1 MKSDYFVRKQIT
13 KSVTVGSFTFNIS
26 DLGDN
31 DLTFE
36 PFTEVDYSLVY
47 QNGQRETIRL
57 AQTSFN
63 AAKTTFTITGL
74 SRAGTATLTALC
86 KRNKLTSK
94 DKTINRCNSIIIN
107 RSKFAGAGAGTTLT
121 TFDDGLIFNNV
132 YGTRVQDEEISLN
145 LPDIHRVLAVF
156 ESNDATN
163 PQLPQITVSSQTDTF
178 TNNVVVGEQFVGAT
192 SGAVGRVVTV
202 PGGQQ
207 VNFVYEN
214 DKVFQIG
221 ENITLRD
228 SGIVSQI
235 SAIIIGDRNL
245 LSSYEVDNGQRL
257 EFVDYG
263 RIIRKKDVSAPSRR
277 LQIIFD
283 NYVNDE
289 SSGTIE
295 TVNSYN
301 GLDYSKEIPLIG
313 GTRAS
318 DYIDYRPRVGAY
330 NTSSTISPFA
340 FLSRN
345 FANSSSETLVSNKAI
360 KLDYNYYLGRIDRLY
375 LTKDGTFELK
385 KGEPSES
392 PKAPLPNDEAFE
404 VALIS
409 MSPYTV
415 NATLD
420 TQVRLIPHKRF
431 TMKDIGGLENRI
443 RSLEEY
449 TTLNLLETDT
459 NNLSVKDP
467 NTGLDKFKSGFFVD
481 NFRSHKSHNLTGDSN
496 FDIDFTKAELR
507 PKTTERNASLG
518 FETNSTK
525 ASPTTADYSVVDDFA
540 SPNITRNG
548 SVLTLNFEEVE
559 FINQPDATRVENIN
573 PFLITEYVGSI
584 ELNPATDFW
593 IEETPLDTPDVV
605 NIDSIYDGIADV
617 LGVGENGG
625 MASSIFNSSEFT
637 WTGVENVI
645 AEERFNREETT

>member
-1 MKSDYFVRKQIT
+1 MVKIGDIISYVIAGQTLPFFNRVSEVAKSSVTLFATTSVAGVANGAVTAGQPSSPKIVVPELRQGDFPGYLLPISNQYISSVNLLKSDYFVRKQIT
-13 KSVTVGSFTFNIS
+13 KSGIPVGSFTFNIS

-36 PFTEVDYSLVY
+36 PYTEVDYSLVF

-63 AAKTTFTITGL
+63 AAKTTFTVTGL
-74 SRAGTATLTALC
+74 TQSGTATLTALC

-94 DKTINRCNSIIIN
+94 DKTINRCNSIIVN
-107 RSKFAGAGAGTTLT
+107 RSKFSGAGTGSLVGVGTLT
-121 TFDDGLIFNNV
+121 SFLDGLAFNEV

-156 ESNDATN
+156 ESNDSTN

-221 ENITLRD
+221 ENITLKD

-263 RIIRKKDVSAPSRR
+263 RIIRRKDVSAPERR

-301 GLDYSKEIPLIG
+301 GLDYSREIPLIG
-313 GTRAS
+313 ATRAS

-345 FANSSSETLVSNKAI
+345 FTNSSSETLVSNKAI
-360 KLDYNYYLGRIDRLY
+360 RLDYNYYLGRIDRLY
-375 LTKDGTFELK
+375 LTKNGIFELK
-385 KGEPSES
+385 RGEPSEF

-404 VALIS
+404 VAILSLIHIS
-409 MSPYTV
+409 EPTRPY
-415 NATLD
+415 
-420 TQVRLIPHKRF
+420 
-431 TMKDIGGLENRI
+431 
-443 RSLEEY
+443 
-449 TTLNLLETDT
+449 
-459 NNLSVKDP
+459 
-467 NTGLDKFKSGFFVD
+467 
-481 NFRSHKSHNLTGDSN
+481 
-496 FDIDFTKAELR
+496 
-507 PKTTERNASLG
+507 
-518 FETNSTK
+518 
-525 ASPTTADYSVVDDFA
+525 
-540 SPNITRNG
+540 
-548 SVLTLNFEEVE
+548 
-559 FINQPDATRVENIN
+559 
-573 PFLITEYVGSI
+573 
-584 ELNPATDFW
+584 
-593 IEETPLDTPDVV
+593 
-605 NIDSIYDGIADV
+605 
-617 LGVGENGG
+617 
-625 MASSIFNSSEFT
+625 
-637 WTGVENVI
+637 
-645 AEERFNREETT
+645 

>member
-1 MKSDYFVRKQIT
+1 M
-13 KSVTVGSFTFNIS
+13 
-26 DLGDN
+26 
-31 DLTFE
+31 
-36 PFTEVDYSLVY
+36 
-47 QNGQRETIRL
+47 
-57 AQTSFN
+57 
-63 AAKTTFTITGL
+63 
-74 SRAGTATLTALC
+74 
-86 KRNKLTSK
+86 
-94 DKTINRCNSIIIN
+94 
-107 RSKFAGAGAGTTLT
+107 
-121 TFDDGLIFNNV
+121 

-178 TNNVVVGEQFVGAT
+178 TNNVVVGEQFVGAI

-318 DYIDYRPRVGAY
+318 DYIDYRPRVSAY

-345 FANSSSETLVSNKAI
+345 FANSSSESLVSNKAI

-385 KGEPSES
+385 QGEPSES

-507 PKTTERNASLG
+507 PRTTERNASLG

-548 SVLTLNFEEVE
+548 SVLTLNFEESNLL
-559 FINQPDATRVENIN
+559 INLMQ
-573 PFLITEYVGSI
+573 L
-584 ELNPATDFW
+584 ELK
-593 IEETPLDTPDVV
+593 I
-605 NIDSIYDGIADV
+605 
-617 LGVGENGG
+617 
-625 MASSIFNSSEFT
+625 
-637 WTGVENVI
+637 
-645 AEERFNREETT
+645 

>member
-1 MKSDYFVRKQIT
+1 MILRLYDIQTFTEITVGTAITAAKDSYVKGKFSGSTGFLRSALSNGSNIVLYNTKGDFQINEPLEINGISVGRNVGVSTDFEFSDVKSVSSAVGGGELFLANTELSGEVRPFNLGDEFNVGSVSGSGLNQTGTMTCAGVADFRTLVKIGDIISYVISGQTLPFFNRVSAVTKSSLTLFATTSVAGVSNGAVTAGSPNSPKIIVPELRQGNFPGYLLPISNQYISSVNLLKSDYFVRKQIT

-63 AAKTTFTITGL
+63 AAKTTFTISGL

-121 TFDDGLIFNNV
+121 TFDDGLTFNNV

-318 DYIDYRPRVGAY
+318 DYIDYRPRVVH
-330 NTSSTISPFA
+330 I
-340 FLSRN
+340 
-345 FANSSSETLVSNKAI
+345 VHH
-360 KLDYNYYLGRIDRLY
+360 
-375 LTKDGTFELK
+375 
-385 KGEPSES
+385 
-392 PKAPLPNDEAFE
+392 LPYHHLHF
-404 VALIS
+404 
-409 MSPYTV
+409 
-415 NATLD
+415 
-420 TQVRLIPHKRF
+420 
-431 TMKDIGGLENRI
+431 
-443 RSLEEY
+443 
-449 TTLNLLETDT
+449 
-459 NNLSVKDP
+459 
-467 NTGLDKFKSGFFVD
+467 
-481 NFRSHKSHNLTGDSN
+481 
-496 FDIDFTKAELR
+496 
-507 PKTTERNASLG
+507 
-518 FETNSTK
+518 
-525 ASPTTADYSVVDDFA
+525 
-540 SPNITRNG
+540 
-548 SVLTLNFEEVE
+548 
-559 FINQPDATRVENIN
+559 
-573 PFLITEYVGSI
+573 
-584 ELNPATDFW
+584 
-593 IEETPLDTPDVV
+593 
-605 NIDSIYDGIADV
+605 
-617 LGVGENGG
+617 
-625 MASSIFNSSEFT
+625 
-637 WTGVENVI
+637 
-645 AEERFNREETT
+645 